1 VPGER
6 RVLDQRDLV
15 RPGAD
20 QRGHLG
26 VGRRVV
32 AGAPVRQLV
41 APDAGLGLQPLDL
54 SVDDRPGR
62 QAGSRV
68 VEVHDLLAAG
78 RVGPGAGHV
87 EGRLGDRLGDHGVH
101 AYRTCRPARPWFP
114 SRPRHRVRTDTVGGR
129 CGKVEPFRRDDNL
142 DEEGGRVLIEHIL
155 HRKGT
160 EVAAIPAD
168 APVSDAVVRLR
179 ERNIGA
185 LVVTAPG
192 GTDERP
198 ELAGIL
204 SERDIVRAIADA
216 APDPAAVLRR
226 PVSDLMSTDLATC
239 APRATVDELM
249 RLMTDRRIRHIPV
262 LDEGRLAGIVSIG
275 DVVKSRIDELE
286 TETETLHDYLS
297 GR

>member
-1 VPGER
+1 M
-6 RVLDQRDLV
+6 
-15 RPGAD
+15 
-20 QRGHLG
+20 
-26 VGRRVV
+26 
-32 AGAPVRQLV
+32 
-41 APDAGLGLQPLDL
+41 
-54 SVDDRPGR
+54 
-62 QAGSRV
+62 
-68 VEVHDLLAAG
+68 
-78 RVGPGAGHV
+78 
-87 EGRLGDRLGDHGVH
+87 
-101 AYRTCRPARPWFP
+101 
-114 SRPRHRVRTDTVGGR
+114 
-129 CGKVEPFRRDDNL
+129 
-142 DEEGGRVLIEHIL
+142 LIEHIL
-155 HRKGT
+155 HRKGS

-192 GTDERP
+192 GTNERP

-204 SERDIVRAIADA
+204 SERDIVRALADA
-216 APDPAAVLRR
+216 ASDPAGVLRR

-239 APRATVDELM
+239 VPRATVDELM

-286 TETETLHDYLS
+286 TETETLHEYLS